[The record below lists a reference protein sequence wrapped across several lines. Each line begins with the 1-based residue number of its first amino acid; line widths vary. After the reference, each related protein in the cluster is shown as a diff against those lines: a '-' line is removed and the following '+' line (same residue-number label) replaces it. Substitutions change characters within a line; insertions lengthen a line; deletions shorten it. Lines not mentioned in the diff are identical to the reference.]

1 MPEIRHVSYC
11 NTLEEAEKEERE
23 YYDYWG
29 YGYSPR
35 VTIEKQKDDGSYK
48 VVTSRWDTCD

>member
-1 MPEIRHVSYC
+1 MAEVRRVEYVDSI
-11 NTLEEAEKEERE
+11 EEAEKLERE
-23 YYDYWG
+23 FYDYWG

-35 VTIEKQKDDGSYK
+35 VLVEKQKDDGSYK